1 MIIQRLRDLLKGG
14 SRIVQRQRT
23 PTQSGKLADLDR
35 RQLVAVTMGN
45 RQRLGVS
52 R

>member
-35 RQLVAVTMGN
+35 RQQVCSPPASSDSIV
-45 RQRLGVS
+45 
-52 R
+52 